1 MTIRDKYFGWKD
13 IFFDRFVH
21 CCNEKS
27 DQPQGSNIPLAKINF
42 DNKTGYVEDGTINI
56 AELLQ
61 YLWINN
67 KVYGCEY
74 APIDISSALQTLIR
88 LTENAK
94 HMFEDQPG
102 VYDMIPYRGFFLR
115 DDFLSGKDYSLDLD
129 KIVSGMGGWYGE
141 DEDPCYSMF
150 VSQDQIWNL
159 NPILK
164 VLADEGSILAKELGY
179 DINSYVSDNGYTIYN
194 PYLSWINHYY
204 HYCPTFNEDKLK
216 PWDRVEDRENKFK
229 MTDKVKR
236 GANNWYYSGG
246 NVKGMMGNHNLAQAI
261 GDASFGMFMT
271 FLEYKCRWYGV
282 NLIKID
288 RFAPSSKTCG
298 KCGYVYKGLKLSER
312 SWTCPEC
319 GTHHDRD
326 LNAACNIK
334 EFGLKA
340 LPTERGKVKP
350 VDCPL
355 VDDRPRVLKSNGRK
369 KQEKRGGISLRSSC
383 L

>member
-1 MTIRDKYFGWKD
+1 MDKYFGWKD

-67 KVYGCEY
+67 KVYRCEY
-74 APIDISSALQTLIR
+74 APIDISSVLQTLIR

-94 HMFEDQPG
+94 FIFDDQPG
-102 VYDMIPYRGFFLR
+102 IHDMIPYRGFFLR
-115 DDFLSGKDYSLDLD
+115 DDFLPGKDYSLDLD

-179 DINSYVSDNGYTIYN
+179 DMNSYVSDNGYTIYN

-216 PWDRVEDRENKFK
+216 PWDRVEDRKNKFK

-236 GANNWYYSGG
+236 GANNWYYSC
-246 NVKGMMGNHNLAQAI
+246 LLYTS
-261 GDASFGMFMT
+261 DAAD
-271 FLEYKCRWYGV
+271 E
-282 NLIKID
+282 
-288 RFAPSSKTCG
+288 
-298 KCGYVYKGLKLSER
+298 
-312 SWTCPEC
+312 
-319 GTHHDRD
+319 
-326 LNAACNIK
+326 
-334 EFGLKA
+334 
-340 LPTERGKVKP
+340 
-350 VDCPL
+350 
-355 VDDRPRVLKSNGRK
+355 
-369 KQEKRGGISLRSSC
+369 
-383 L
+383 